1 MKCVVTRVMICEDD
15 PLQSIDLAAA
25 VEDAG
30 GAVCG
35 CFRSSAEALA
45 AAKRILPDVALVDL
59 TLADGETGVELAL
72 ELSKSGCRIIILSG
86 NSSSH
91 PNLGRIAHSFISKP
105 FQREIIGELMRP
117 RAVAVG

>member
-1 MKCVVTRVMICEDD
+1 MTRVIICEDD

-30 GAVCG
+30 GDVCG
-35 CFRSSAEALA
+35 CFRTSSEALA
-45 AAKRILPDVALVDL
+45 AAKKLFPDVALVDL

-72 ELSKSGCRIIILSG
+72 KFAKFGCRIIVLSG

-105 FQREIIGELMRP
+105 FQSDIIGELMRP
-117 RAVAVG
+117 RPLAVG

>member
-1 MKCVVTRVMICEDD
+1 MMTRVMICEDD

-30 GAVCG
+30 GEVCG
-35 CFRSSAEALA
+35 CFRTSAEALT
-45 AAKRILPDVALVDL
+45 AAKKLLPDVALVDL

-72 ELSKSGCRIIILSG
+72 ELSKSGCRIIVLSG

-105 FQREIIGELMRP
+105 FQRDIIGELMRP
-117 RAVAVG
+117 RTVAAG